1 MIFNNFIIQLIISS
15 ILILSCNSS
24 KEVIVNYSSENRNL
38 KDKKSITETAIILKN
53 EIYNPE
59 IKTLLCHKKE
69 DALSL
74 PIINLNSKEQ
84 LLISFDDLDGG
95 VQDYYYTIIHCN
107 SDWTI
112 SNLMS
117 SEYINGF
124 VDNQIIDYKFSFN
137 TLEEYTHY
145 SFEFPTNYIK
155 PLISGNYVF
164 KIFNYQNDSAIAY
177 RRFMVLENKLNIEA
191 KVSRATLSDD
201 RNTKHQVDFNINYKD
216 LKLEDPF
223 SDIKVIIKQNN
234 NETNIIT
241 DLLPLFV
248 KNDILIYDYEI
259 ENTFY
264 GNNEFRHFDIKNLR
278 YQSERI
284 KKIRI
289 DSLYNQVYLLDDQKY
304 SYDLY
309 SIKND
314 INGKFIIQSKEKEIS
329 DIESDYTFVHFN
341 LPMDKINFGDIY
353 IIGGLSN
360 WDLKD
365 NFRLE
370 YNKGTRKYEAK
381 IYLKQGY
388 YNYNYVIKD
397 KKNNNID
404 ASFIEGSHYQT
415 RNDYY
420 IYVYYRS
427 ASQRYDRFVGFLRT
441 ESRELF

>member
-1 MIFNNFIIQLIISS
+1 M
-15 ILILSCNSS
+15 
-24 KEVIVNYSSENRNL
+24 
-38 KDKKSITETAIILKN
+38 
-53 EIYNPE
+53 
-59 IKTLLCHKKE
+59 
-69 DALSL
+69 
-74 PIINLNSKEQ
+74 
-84 LLISFDDLDGG
+84 
-95 VQDYYYTIIHCN
+95 
-107 SDWTI
+107 
-112 SNLMS
+112 
-117 SEYINGF
+117 
-124 VDNQIIDYKFSFN
+124 
-137 TLEEYTHY
+137 
-145 SFEFPTNYIK
+145 
-155 PLISGNYVF
+155 
-164 KIFNYQNDSAIAY
+164 
-177 RRFMVLENKLNIEA
+177 
-191 KVSRATLSDD
+191 
-201 RNTKHQVDFNINYKD
+201 
-216 LKLEDPF
+216 
-223 SDIKVIIKQNN
+223 
-234 NETNIIT
+234 
-241 DLLPLFV
+241 
-248 KNDILIYDYEI
+248 
-259 ENTFY
+259 
-264 GNNEFRHFDIKNLR
+264 
-278 YQSERI
+278 
-284 KKIRI
+284 
-289 DSLYNQVYLLDDQKY
+289 LDDQKY